1 MSFAC
6 PCVIPTHVHRTL
18 DEYCDPKTIQES
30 RKPLT
35 LLGGN
40 GVGKSALLAAWV
52 RQRQNS
58 VIAKKDMVIYHFAG
72 CNNTSTEVRNFLYR
86 CCSRLSKFFR
96 LKSSVTF
103 DEEHLTWDFP
113 RMLEFCA
120 NKGRIIVVIDGLE
133 MLHLVERQD
142 NLRWLPLNFPG
153 NVRVILSFRTS
164 VLPKR
169 FEEKQSS
176 TFITDSGDETSD
188 QEEEHATQAMQRMH
202 AELFKRRQLPYVRTR
217 VGVAWS

>member
-1 MSFAC
+1 M
-6 PCVIPTHVHRTL
+6 
-18 DEYCDPKTIQES
+18 
-30 RKPLT
+30 
-35 LLGGN
+35 
-40 GVGKSALLAAWV
+40 
-52 RQRQNS
+52 
-58 VIAKKDMVIYHFAG
+58 
-72 CNNTSTEVRNFLYR
+72 YR

-164 VLPKR
+164 MMPK
-169 FEEKQSS
+169 
-176 TFITDSGDETSD
+176 TFDDKHSKTFVTENSPRE
-188 QEEEHATQAMQRMH
+188 QEERQEERTTQVCKNVINYYA
-202 AELFKRRQLPYVRTR
+202 LPSY
-217 VGVAWS
+217 